1 MLNKP
6 PRLELDYLK
15 PRRRTRW
22 ASALVLVLSLA
33 LAVGLVSRYRDL
45 QLELARLEAYAPVQP
60 KEVPQERL
68 SEEIRNAEAVVRQ
81 LGLPWASLVRA
92 VEQAATRDVALL
104 QLQPDAETRLV
115 RLTAETRDPE
125 AMFDYVRRLGAAK
138 GMTEVHL
145 ISHEV
150 QRDDPRRPIHFSAQ
164 ARLR

>member
-1 MLNKP
+1 MLSKP

-15 PRRRTRW
+15 PRRKTRW
-22 ASALVLVLSLA
+22 AGVLVLALSLV
-33 LAVGLVSRYRDL
+33 LAAGLVSRHHDL
-45 QLELARLEAYAPVQP
+45 QLELARLEANAPVQP

-115 RLTAETRDPE
+115 RLTAETRHPE

-145 ISHEV
+145 VSHEV
-150 QRDDPRRPIHFSAQ
+150 QRDDPRQPIHFFAQ